1 MVSIDNIPYG
11 PDLKIVLISFMNLSI
26 GRKFNANFDKIFS
39 DLKNGILNGASEEYK
54 ELLNKTAYAFP
65 LIYVNKQSIPTLCI
79 YGGQDEINGV
89 AQYSLLK
96 KTFSEKNNDKIE
108 LIYYKYGHHDVYN
121 VTGENMDKTY
131 IKEFEGFKN
140 YSQKYLTQDNN

>member
-1 MVSIDNIPYG
+1 
-11 PDLKIVLISFMNLSI
+11 MNLAI

-96 KTFSEKNNDKIE
+96 KTFSEKNNLFWKKGIKGDFTNDK
-108 LIYYKYGHHDVYN
+108 
-121 VTGENMDKTY
+121 
-131 IKEFEGFKN
+131 
-140 YSQKYLTQDNN
+140 

>member
-1 MVSIDNIPYG
+1 
-11 PDLKIVLISFMNLSI
+11 MNLAI

-79 YGGQDEINGV
+79 YG
-89 AQYSLLK
+89 
-96 KTFSEKNNDKIE
+96 T
-108 LIYYKYGHHDVYN
+108 
-121 VTGENMDKTY
+121 
-131 IKEFEGFKN
+131 IKLNSGSGSN
-140 YSQKYLTQDNN
+140 SPIASG